1 LRQLYDRE
9 EKTMKAII
17 YTILLFSAS
26 LVHAGMNH
34 IAVQTNL
41 FGLDDTKIEFQTSSQ
56 HINTILESPDGS
68 TLYNLQIEVTESEN
82 EGELK
87 ITTSLS
93 RRVTEDSPW
102 IGFSELEATLS
113 KGNGA
118 VIYKKDSE
126 HFTISLK

>member
-1 LRQLYDRE
+1 M
-9 EKTMKAII
+9 KTII
-17 YTILLFSAS
+17 YTLLLLSAS
-26 LVHAGMNH
+26 LVQAGMNH
-34 IAVQTNL
+34 ILVETNL
-41 FGLDDTKIEFQTSSQ
+41 FGLDETKIEFQTSSQ
-56 HINTILESPDGS
+56 YINTILESKDGE
-68 TLYNLQIEVTESEN
+68 TRYNLQIQVKESEK

-87 ITTSLS
+87 LISSLS
-93 RRVTEDSPW
+93 REVSENRPW